1 MAQDKQPV
9 EILNETSFILI
20 DDSMS
25 NYVVDFYNNNDELLR
40 TILIT
45 PLQVGILVEYIIQRH
60 GDISIYQ
67 PDLSNLIVP
76 SNKQLYEAL
85 NIKQ

>member
-1 MAQDKQPV
+1 MANEKTPV
-9 EILNETSFILI
+9 EILKETSFIVV

-25 NYVVDFYNNNDELLR
+25 NYVVEFFNDNDELLR
-40 TILIT
+40 EILVT
-45 PLQVGILVEYIIQRH
+45 PMQVGILVEYILQRH

-67 PDLSNLIVP
+67 LDLNNLIVP

-85 NIKQ
+85 NIKK